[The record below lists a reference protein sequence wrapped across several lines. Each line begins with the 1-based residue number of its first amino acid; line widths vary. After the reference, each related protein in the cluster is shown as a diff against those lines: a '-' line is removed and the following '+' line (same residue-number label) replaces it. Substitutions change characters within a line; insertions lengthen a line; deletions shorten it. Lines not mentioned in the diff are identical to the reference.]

1 MSDLRDLRQPAF
13 DPFGEPMASVCPR
26 AVPSAEQRG
35 YGETRRAA
43 LVFWALA
50 VLLVVSRIYVAEG
63 PSAGTFA
70 ADVPQSVDMQVAAL
84 R

>member
-1 MSDLRDLRQPAF
+1 MSDPRDLRQPAY

-26 AVPSAEQRG
+26 ARAGAGHRG

-50 VLLVVSRIYVAEG
+50 VLFVVSRIYVAEG
-63 PSAGTFA
+63 PPAGTFA
-70 ADVPQSVDMQVAAL
+70 ADAPRASDTQVAVL

>member
-13 DPFGEPMASVCPR
+13 DPFGEPMASVCAR
-26 AVPSAEQRG
+26 TERSAEQRG

-50 VLLVVSRIYVAEG
+50 VLFVVGRIYVAEG

-70 ADVPQSVDMQVAAL
+70 ADAPRAADTQVAVL

>member
-1 MSDLRDLRQPAF
+1 MSDVRDQRQPAF
-13 DPFGEPMASVCPR
+13 DPFGEPMASACPR
-26 AVPSAEQRG
+26 REPSAGHKG

-50 VLLVVSRIYVAEG
+50 ALLVIGRIYVAEG

-70 ADVPQSVDMQVAAL
+70 ADLPRVADTQVAVL